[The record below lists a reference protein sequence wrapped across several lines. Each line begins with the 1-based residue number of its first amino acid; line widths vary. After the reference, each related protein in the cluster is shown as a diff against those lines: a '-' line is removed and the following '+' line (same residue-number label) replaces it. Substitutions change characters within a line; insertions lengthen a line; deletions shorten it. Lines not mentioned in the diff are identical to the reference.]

1 MVRIGP
7 PVQVL
12 TILLL
17 FYSTV
22 QAAAP
27 PGDRMKR
34 LQFDA
39 REKRL
44 SLLEHKKRVDQN
56 FGLDPRLEKE
66 LTGLYTKGD
75 TYDATLFSQEHT
87 AFKTAHNTIFKELS
101 YKLAT
106 SNERL
111 LYLDGRDAS
120 TTKVLLSSSLF
131 NGNQLVTVNRH
142 LDTCSAIKAVA
153 DTYESVGGREVSVV
167 HDSAVQALKDL
178 EKFTPPTVSYYFD
191 CCGGAVEPLLEMAA
205 AITCETKRLWQ
216 PDGIALGFSLTNASP
231 SGAILI
237 DRE

>member
-17 FYSTV
+17 FYLTV
-22 QAAAP
+22 QTAAP

-87 AFKTAHNTIFKELS
+87 AFKAAHNTWMPQQPHGNWHATALS
-101 YKLAT
+101 CPLVRST
-106 SNERL
+106 SQRSRRASAVSS
-111 LYLDGRDAS
+111 GRS
-120 TTKVLLSSSLF
+120 TTRRSRDDDGLSL
-131 NGNQLVTVNRH
+131 
-142 LDTCSAIKAVA
+142 
-153 DTYESVGGREVSVV
+153 
-167 HDSAVQALKDL
+167 
-178 EKFTPPTVSYYFD
+178 
-191 CCGGAVEPLLEMAA
+191 
-205 AITCETKRLWQ
+205 
-216 PDGIALGFSLTNASP
+216 
-231 SGAILI
+231 
-237 DRE
+237 